1 MIPVRR
7 RPEYSEFDDEV
18 RQPGLQFL
26 KAKRHPNSREFD
38 EHEYWRRARPHL
50 VRAYA
55 GFCAYTSLYIVGPDE
70 SVDHF
75 YPKSKYPCLA
85 YEWSNYRLARRKVNS
100 HKGDTIGIVDPFK
113 VKKSWFILDFP
124 SCLVRSGDGLNKEEK
139 KSVEKSIEVLRL
151 NDDDG
156 LVQERCNFVRRLVSG
171 KITPECLRR
180 YYPFLSVEIERQGL
194 DVQTLRAMFKPL
206 P

>member
-7 RPEYSEFDDEV
+7 QPEYSEFDDEV

-75 YPKSKYPCLA
+75 YPKSKYPRLA

-124 SCLVRSGDGLNKEEK
+124 SCLVRSGDGLN
-139 KSVEKSIEVLRL
+139 
-151 NDDDG
+151 
-156 LVQERCNFVRRLVSG
+156 
-171 KITPECLRR
+171 
-180 YYPFLSVEIERQGL
+180 
-194 DVQTLRAMFKPL
+194 
-206 P
+206 